1 MVILF
6 CYMTKFVPKWI
17 LENNDYYFCLFSF
30 WKNCIL
36 KETWNKNH
44 ETIFEM
50 QVFIT
55 FDFQKVLIDQI
66 NDPDINFFNDK
77 SGAGD
82 SLDFSSGEFNSLS
95 EKILKNWLSILLI
108 NIMRLNKNY
117 GKLRKYFSC
126 KKGFHCYG
134 SYRHVV

>member
-1 MVILF
+1 
-6 CYMTKFVPKWI
+6 
-17 LENNDYYFCLFSF
+17 
-30 WKNCIL
+30 
-36 KETWNKNH
+36 
-44 ETIFEM
+44 M

-117 GKLRKYFSC
+117 GKLRKYLSLVKRDFIVMGLTDMWC
-126 KKGFHCYG
+126 NDNKAAQHLLL
-134 SYRHVV
+134 